1 MSKFVKLLIVAILFG
16 VGSQLLGQ
24 DVYDTP
30 EEVDRAIQKDE
41 MRQQRSAKTSM
52 MYKHQQMR
60 RFHMMDS
67 EDKREWRKKRY
78 HLKKQYMK
86 KKKQKRIVT
95 LFVVG
100 GLSYYIGYEMGKDNY
115 KNKKHGW
122 DKPSNIWRDK
132 WRNYYYYR

>member
-1 MSKFVKLLIVAILFG
+1 MFG
-16 VGSQLLGQ
+16 VGSQLFGQ

-30 EEVDRAIQKDE
+30 EERDRKIQIQE
-41 MRQQRSAKTSM
+41 QREQRTANASM

-67 EDKREWRKKRY
+67 EDKREWRKDRY
-78 HLKKQYMK
+78 HLKKKHMK

-100 GLSYYIGYEMGKDNY
+100 VTSYVIGYEMAKDEHKY
-115 KNKKHGW
+115 KKHGW
-122 DKPSNIWRDK
+122 DKKPSDS
-132 WRNYYYYR
+132 WRNK

>member
-1 MSKFVKLLIVAILFG
+1 MSKFIKLLIVAVLFG
-16 VGSQLLGQ
+16 VGCQLFGQ

-30 EEVDRAIQKDE
+30 EEVDREIQKDE

-67 EDKREWRKKRY
+67 EDKREWRKDRY
-78 HLKKQYMK
+78 HLKKKYMK

-100 GLSYYIGYEMGKDNY
+100 VTSYVIGYEMAKDEHKY
-115 KNKKHGW
+115 KKHGW
-122 DKPSNIWRDK
+122 DKKPSDS
-132 WRNYYYYR
+132 WRNK

>member
-1 MSKFVKLLIVAILFG
+1 MSKFIKLLIVVVLFG

-30 EEVDRAIQKDE
+30 EERDRKIQIQE
-41 MRQQRSAKTSM
+41 QREQRTANASM

-67 EDKREWRKKRY
+67 EDRREIRTKRY

-100 GLSYYIGYEMGKDNY
+100 VTSYVIGYEMAKDEHKY
-115 KNKKHGW
+115 KKNGW
-122 DKPSNIWRDK
+122 DKKPIR
-132 WRNYYYYR
+132 

>member
-1 MSKFVKLLIVAILFG
+1 MSKLIKLLIVAVLFG

-30 EEVDRAIQKDE
+30 EEVDREIQKDE

-52 MYKHQQMR
+52 MYKHQQMK

-67 EDKREWRKKRY
+67 EDRREWRKDRY
-78 HLKKQYMK
+78 HLKKKYMK

-100 GLSYYIGYEMGKDNY
+100 VTSYVIGYEMAKDERDTFE
-115 KNKKHGW
+115 NKIK
-122 DKPSNIWRDK
+122 SNCKRAFG
-132 WRNYYYYR
+132 